1 MLKILLALLAMSA
14 AGYYGWNHLQ
24 KTPEVTPQERIAIIR
39 SQATCTA
46 KELGELAEI
55 EPKLLQ
61 RELKGRMVSV
71 SGVLS
76 RGLVKGVSS
85 TDLILELV
93 GSPEMKID
101 FHSDFHQF
109 TRMGDG
115 WQKGQF
121 KFQKFG
127 HEIVLV
133 QSAPRS
139 ANRRNAAADEESPK
153 PANFDPVVIFR
164 EGYPYTLKGI
174 FQHVGNKHVRIQLR
188 ELP

>member
-1 MLKILLALLAMSA
+1 MLKILLALFAMSA
-14 AGYYGWNHLQ
+14 AGYYGWNHIQ
-24 KTPEVTPQERIAIIR
+24 KTPEATPQERIATIR
-39 SQATCTA
+39 SQASCTA
-46 KELGELAEI
+46 KELGELAES
-55 EPKLLQ
+55 EPKLLE

-76 RGLVKGVSS
+76 RGLAKGVAS

-115 WQKGQF
+115 WKPGQF

-133 QSAPRS
+133 QSAPRG
-139 ANRRNAAADEESPK
+139 ANRRNSAAEGESQK
-153 PANFDPVVIFR
+153 STNIEPVVLFR
-164 EGYPYTLKGI
+164 EGYQYTLKGI
-174 FQHVGNKHVRIQLR
+174 FQHVGKKHVRIQLR